1 MTTYSYDRENRLIS
15 QNVDGNVTSFAYDGF
30 GRKRRESRGVN
41 PDVILNWDGDQM
53 IVESSDLDPEA
64 PSKAY
69 YVADGVIYAENANL
83 GSRRSRRDYAVDF
96 LGSVTGLTDSD
107 ASLSSVRRWS
117 AYGKL
122 LSGSSEPIGYFW
134 TGNTGSRVYQS
145 LGLNDNR
152 ARHYGRNIKQW
163 ITRDPLW
170 PSELPYA
177 YVGGNPVTLID
188 PNGRAGVHPSFPHLP
203 TPPYQYWK
211 DCGTF
216 SAYATEFCI
225 ACHRTPGRPP
235 TERCKRECN
244 RLRNSFRDRCTGWN
258 YPVLEYQGPQLEPNH
273 GPYLCAAQPKDC
285 FSKAL
290 KEYPLMEKPEIM
302 ENWEYYNQLMRG
314 LGYCYACAEKAGT
327 FKAIYD
333 CWFYIDRLLGASAEI
348 LEPYFPKP
356 QPPSSGTRPT
366 VPPLTPQPFYP
377 TDPRPG
383 FRNPANPGGGRKPRK
398 R

>member
-83 GSRRSRRDYAVDF
+83 GSRKSRRDYAVDF

-107 ASLSSVRRWS
+107 SGISSVRRWS

-177 YVGGNPVTLID
+177 YVGGNPVTRIDPSGENWGFAGNCEGLIGVKDATTCLEKLCKARKNRKLMSEIRKCMLSHNIGTVAYLADCLDHKCGNQSFINCTDCPELLTVKFRCGFCKPPHEFNIKEGNAFVPCNGRDNVKSPISVCKQNFD
-188 PNGRAGVHPSFPHLP
+188 PNGVGKCAEYRLNLTISPMYITVLHEMLHVCSDCPAGVKVDNPSHQ
-203 TPPYQYWK
+203 TPYNL
-211 DCGTF
+211 
-216 SAYATEFCI
+216 AARCI
-225 ACHRTPGRPP
+225 AKILG
-235 TERCKRECN
+235 CN
-244 RLRNSFRDRCTGWN
+244 
-258 YPVLEYQGPQLEPNH
+258 
-273 GPYLCAAQPKDC
+273 
-285 FSKAL
+285 
-290 KEYPLMEKPEIM
+290 
-302 ENWEYYNQLMRG
+302 
-314 LGYCYACAEKAGT
+314 
-327 FKAIYD
+327 
-333 CWFYIDRLLGASAEI
+333 
-348 LEPYFPKP
+348 
-356 QPPSSGTRPT
+356 
-366 VPPLTPQPFYP
+366 
-377 TDPRPG
+377 
-383 FRNPANPGGGRKPRK
+383 
-398 R
+398 

>member
-83 GSRRSRRDYAVDF
+83 GSKKSRRDYAVDF
-96 LGSVTGLTDSD
+96 LGSVTGLTDSEG
-107 ASLSSVRRWS
+107 SISSVRRWS

-177 YVGGNPVTLID
+177 YVGGNPVTRID
-188 PNGRAGVHPSFPHLP
+188 PSGKIQVPNYGPLFCPTGPFPGVTSCNTTSGGGCPNTANDQPPNLTLFDAPGPADSKSHCDPSTIDRGAIELRLAYVKKKVGELCSVKPQDGP
-203 TPPYQYWK
+203 IPPEIEY
-211 DCGTF
+211 GTTDPSGKPKF
-216 SAYATEFCI
+216 TITA
-225 ACHRTPGRPP
+225 RP
-235 TERCKRECN
+235 
-244 RLRNSFRDRCTGWN
+244 CTR
-258 YPVLEYQGPQLEPNH
+258 
-273 GPYLCAAQPKDC
+273 
-285 FSKAL
+285 L
-290 KEYPLMEKPEIM
+290 KEGGGHSLGCAVYCAPGYLTG
-302 ENWEYYNQLMRG
+302 YNEWFVNPSAPKNG
-314 LGYCYACAEKAGT
+314 LGCLVCCTLAHENVHCVQ
-327 FKAIYD
+327 F
-333 CWFYIDRLLGASAEI
+333 LLGQRTRTAG
-348 LEPYFPKP
+348 LECAGWRREQKCLENVLRGNKC
-356 QPPSSGTRPT
+356 SSP
-366 VPPLTPQPFYP
+366 V
-377 TDPRPG
+377 
-383 FRNPANPGGGRKPRK
+383 
-398 R
+398 

>member
-1 MTTYSYDRENRLIS
+1 
-15 QNVDGNVTSFAYDGF
+15 VDGNVTSFAYDGF

-83 GSRRSRRDYAVDF
+83 GSEKSRRDYAVDY
-96 LGSVTGLTDSD
+96 LGSVTGLTAGSD

-122 LSGSSEPIGYFW
+122 LSGSAEPIGYFW

-177 YVGGNPVTLID
+177 YVGGNPVTRID
-188 PNGRAGVHPSFPHLP
+188 PSGFRSENPAICLLPEVNFDKCSTHVVTLITGLCEKLLRITNEQQYAINKCITRTARASNQKCGYVSDATVTCFRRFCRAGSVTCGYFKGNAGQTYQSSSNCACPQTPHWWDI
-203 TPPYQYWK
+203 QYSGHIEL
-211 DCGTF
+211 D
-216 SAYATEFCI
+216 
-225 ACHRTPGRPP
+225 P
-235 TERCKRECN
+235 N
-244 RLRNSFRDRCTGWN
+244 RLGYTFYDRVEGIGKWEIFEATFLHELGHACGIHHGKYGSPSQCQCN
-258 YPVLEYQGPQLEPNH
+258 DIFGCCIREVLIGKI
-273 GPYLCAAQPKDC
+273 GDKCV
-285 FSKAL
+285 KAMKTEMGL
-290 KEYPLMEKPEIM
+290 
-302 ENWEYYNQLMRG
+302 NGCNQ
-314 LGYCYACAEKAGT
+314 
-327 FKAIYD
+327 D
-333 CWFYIDRLLGASAEI
+333 
-348 LEPYFPKP
+348 
-356 QPPSSGTRPT
+356 
-366 VPPLTPQPFYP
+366 
-377 TDPRPG
+377 
-383 FRNPANPGGGRKPRK
+383 RKPFRK
-398 R
+398 

>member
-83 GSRRSRRDYAVDF
+83 GSEKSRRDYAVDF
-96 LGSVTGLTDSD
+96 LGSVTGLTAGSDS
-107 ASLSSVRRWS
+107 SLSSVRRWS

-170 PSELPYA
+170 PSELPYT
-177 YVGGNPVTLID
+177 YVGGNPVTTID
-188 PNGRAGVHPSFPHLP
+188 PSGMCSISTVPCSGSNFQEASKQCKKLHGTSVEWCVTTTIKCPCLPSLSWSTRGCFKKKSGRCTEKEQQLLQSMVS
-203 TPPYQYWK
+203 
-211 DCGTF
+211 
-216 SAYATEFCI
+216 SACKNK
-225 ACHRTPGRPP
+225 PGRP
-235 TERCKRECN
+235 TKCS
-244 RLRNSFRDRCTGWN
+244 RNMSC
-258 YPVLEYQGPQLEPNH
+258 LEIIDNMFKFL
-273 GPYLCAAQPKDC
+273 
-285 FSKAL
+285 
-290 KEYPLMEKPEIM
+290 
-302 ENWEYYNQLMRG
+302 
-314 LGYCYACAEKAGT
+314 ACAQARENINNKCFNGGDFTHQGEVVSA
-327 FKAIYD
+327 
-333 CWFYIDRLLGASAEI
+333 LNGAANCI
-348 LEPYFPKP
+348 NFLESCK
-356 QPPSSGTRPT
+356 
-366 VPPLTPQPFYP
+366 
-377 TDPRPG
+377 D
-383 FRNPANPGGGRKPRK
+383 
-398 R
+398 

>member
-107 ASLSSVRRWS
+107 ARLTSVRRWS

-170 PSELPYA
+170 PSELSYA
-177 YVGGNPVTLID
+177 YVSGNPVTRID
-188 PNGRAGVHPSFPHLP
+188 PSGKRTCPDYGEVPSNQFDCSQGVAAICAEAKKNGLSEGDIGGVICCGGKKYACFWGAEIQGFPITDPVTVGIIADCVTKHEQSHINDVTCKGNGIERPSGVNPGLNLLAEECKAYYLEIMCYKNSIAKCDGSADPGGCKTFIEAFYRDAIRNLVKFCLAAP
-203 TPPYQYWK
+203 TP
-211 DCGTF
+211 
-216 SAYATEFCI
+216 S
-225 ACHRTPGRPP
+225 
-235 TERCKRECN
+235 
-244 RLRNSFRDRCTGWN
+244 
-258 YPVLEYQGPQLEPNH
+258 
-273 GPYLCAAQPKDC
+273 
-285 FSKAL
+285 
-290 KEYPLMEKPEIM
+290 
-302 ENWEYYNQLMRG
+302 
-314 LGYCYACAEKAGT
+314 
-327 FKAIYD
+327 
-333 CWFYIDRLLGASAEI
+333 
-348 LEPYFPKP
+348 
-356 QPPSSGTRPT
+356 
-366 VPPLTPQPFYP
+366 
-377 TDPRPG
+377 
-383 FRNPANPGGGRKPRK
+383 PRK
-398 R
+398 TKR

>member
-83 GSRRSRRDYAVDF
+83 GSRKSRRDYAVDF

-107 ASLSSVRRWS
+107 SGISSVRRWS

-177 YVGGNPVTLID
+177 YVGGNPVTRID
-188 PNGRAGVHPSFPHLP
+188 PSGLTVG
-203 TPPYQYWK
+203 
-211 DCGTF
+211 DCDF
-216 SAYATEFCI
+216 DNC
-225 ACHRTPGRPP
+225 
-235 TERCKRECN
+235 
-244 RLRNSFRDRCTGWN
+244 
-258 YPVLEYQGPQLEPNH
+258 
-273 GPYLCAAQPKDC
+273 
-285 FSKAL
+285 
-290 KEYPLMEKPEIM
+290 
-302 ENWEYYNQLMRG
+302 
-314 LGYCYACAEKAGT
+314 
-327 FKAIYD
+327 
-333 CWFYIDRLLGASAEI
+333 
-348 LEPYFPKP
+348 
-356 QPPSSGTRPT
+356 
-366 VPPLTPQPFYP
+366 FYP
-377 TDPRPG
+377 KVLSGRMSLFGACVKCSSLPYSQAETACRGYRGVKLTEKERKLLKNAFDFLQQIG
-383 FRNPANPGGGRKPRK
+383 CNPCSSASINEDCCVAIGGGSVGQLLTTISIGEDVCTIKASKCALDCEKVFKNTPYSFTDALNALSVCLK
-398 R
+398 GTQVNPDYKDEIKLFLDIVHAVI

>member
-83 GSRRSRRDYAVDF
+83 GSRRSRRDYAVDY

-117 AYGKL
+117 GYGKL

-177 YVGGNPVTLID
+177 YVGGNPVTRID
-188 PNGRAGVHPSFPHLP
+188 PNGKAFWMPANLTQAEKNFIRKVL
-203 TPPYQYWK
+203 K
-211 DCGTF
+211 DL
-216 SAYATEFCI
+216 SKIKIENYIDSLINCI
-225 ACHRTPGRPP
+225 
-235 TERCKRECN
+235 ERE
-244 RLRNSFRDRCTGWN
+244 LTDSG
-258 YPVLEYQGPQLEPNH
+258 
-273 GPYLCAAQPKDC
+273 
-285 FSKAL
+285 
-290 KEYPLMEKPEIM
+290 
-302 ENWEYYNQLMRG
+302 
-314 LGYCYACAEKAGT
+314 CAESDFERIDLEQIHSIVDGSNKIDVYQIEIQLNYNCGKGECARLENGWFFDKKKYLHLCVT
-327 FKAIYD
+327 KGPPIAFRENCGFAD
-333 CWFYIDRLLGASAEI
+333 CAVLHEI
-348 LEPYFPKP
+348 LHAVGLKHPEHNNALRCLN
-356 QPPSSGTRPT
+356 SS
-366 VPPLTPQPFYP
+366 VPECKTTPM
-377 TDPRPG
+377 DGPG
-383 FRNPANPGGGRKPRK
+383 WK
-398 R
+398 

>member
-83 GSRRSRRDYAVDF
+83 GSRKSRRDYAVDF

-107 ASLSSVRRWS
+107 SGISSVRRWS

-170 PSELPYA
+170 PSELPYS

-211 DCGTF
+211 DCATF
-216 SAYATEFCI
+216 ANYANEFCF
-225 ACHRTPGRPP
+225 ACHKTPGRPP
-235 TERCKRECN
+235 TERCKKECN
-244 RLRNSFRDRCTGWN
+244 RLKKSFNDRCAGWSN
-258 YPVLEYQGPQLEPNH
+258 PVTQYQGPQLDVP
-273 GPYLCAAQPKDC
+273 PRPQLCPSPKIDC
-285 FSKAL
+285 FSAAL
-290 KEYPLMEKPEIM
+290 KKYPLPAKPEIQADY
-302 ENWEYYNQLMRG
+302 EFYNQLVLG
-314 LGYCYACAEKAGT
+314 LGYCYACAKNRGSM
-327 FKAIYD
+327 AIYE
-333 CWFYIDRLLGASAEI
+333 CWWYFNEI
-348 LEPYFPKP
+348 FNQNIQRLEPFFPPVRPATGQTPVSPPPIVRP
-356 QPPSSGTRPT
+356 QPVHQSP
-366 VPPLTPQPFYP
+366 VQI
-377 TDPRPG
+377 
-383 FRNPANPGGGRKPRK
+383 RK
-398 R
+398 